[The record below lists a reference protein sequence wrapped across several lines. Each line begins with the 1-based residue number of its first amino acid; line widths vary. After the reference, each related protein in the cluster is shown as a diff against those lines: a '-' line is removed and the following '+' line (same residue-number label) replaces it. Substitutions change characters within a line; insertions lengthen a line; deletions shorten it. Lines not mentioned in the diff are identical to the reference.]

1 MKRVLFLSFGFA
13 LAACGGPASEVA
25 PAAVVTAPVLTPT
38 TETPPAV
45 PPVVV
50 VEPPPTENPPAED
63 PPTAPP
69 AEDPPADDPLA
80 EDPPATPPTPDPC
93 AHAHDRS
100 VDVANASALAAALA
114 AATPGTRIRLAPGT
128 YSGRFRALADGTA
141 DKPIVLCGP
150 RTAILDGGV
159 IETGY
164 VLHLDGA
171 SHWTVAGFTVMRGKN
186 GIMLD
191 HAHHNVLTGLR
202 VHGPGQTAF
211 HVRRFSSDNL
221 IERSEVQDTGRY
233 QPGIGEAVY
242 IGSAY
247 SNWES
252 ATGSSSTPDRAD
264 RNRVIA
270 NVFGPG
276 VTSEAVDLKEG
287 TTGGEVRGNTFLGAD
302 HSGINASD
310 SWMDVKGNRYVI
322 ADNVGTDTYLDG
334 FQTHEVVDGWGDDNV
349 FSGNVANVNA
359 NGYGFRIDGDT
370 RGNVVLC
377 DNVVHG
383 AVLGLAN
390 VTCAL
395 SAPVPEPV
403 DPVDPADPIV
413 PELPGLELPALSGLE
428 APSQNLDLSRWYLT
442 LPSGST
448 VSVAQLNAGYQYA
461 DVFYTDPVTGGMV
474 FRCPNLAGT
483 TTNSSYSRTELREM
497 LNPSNTSA
505 KDDSNNWTTADGGT
519 LRALL
524 RVDHVSTTGD
534 DGKVGR
540 VIIGQ
545 IHGADSEPIRLYFHK
560 KPGEAKGRI
569 YAAHDTA
576 SNSGSFGPDIVGN
589 AGGSGILLGETFS
602 YEIKLVDITLTVK
615 IVTASGTFNYT
626 KIIDSAYRGENLYFK
641 AGVYN
646 QNNTGDSA
654 DYVQATF
661 FALTHAH
668 P

>member
-1 MKRVLFLSFGFA
+1 MKHLLFLSFG
-13 LAACGGPASEVA
+13 LTLVACGKPAQEAAVDEVA
-25 PAAVVTAPVLTPT
+25 TATPVVIPT
-38 TETPPAV
+38 TEPPTKPPAV
-45 PPVVV
+45 VAPPV
-50 VEPPPTENPPAED
+50 EEETPPT
-63 PPTAPP
+63 
-69 AEDPPADDPLA
+69 EDPPAG
-80 EDPPATPPTPDPC
+80 EPPADEPPAEEPPTDTVTPDPC
-93 AHAHDRS
+93 AYPHDRT
-100 VDVANASALAAALA
+100 VDVASATALASALA

-128 YSGRFRALADGTA
+128 YAGRFKALADGSA
-141 DKPIVLCGP
+141 AKPIVLCGP

-159 IETGY
+159 VDTGY

-171 SHWTVAGFTVMRGKN
+171 SYWTVAGFTVMRGKN

-191 HAHHNVLTGLR
+191 HSDHNVLTGLR

-211 HVRRFSSDNL
+211 HIRKFSSDNL
-221 IERSEVQDTGRY
+221 VERSEVQDTGRY

-242 IGSAY
+242 LGSAH

-264 RNRVIA
+264 RNRVID
-270 NVFGPG
+270 NVLGPG
-276 VTSEAVDLKEG
+276 VTSEAVDVKEG
-287 TTGGEVRGNTFLGAD
+287 TTGGEVRGNIFLGAD

-322 ADNVGTDTYLDG
+322 ADNVGTDSWLDG
-334 FQTHEVVDGWGDDNV
+334 FQTHEVLDGWGNDNV
-349 FSGNVANVNA
+349 FSGNVADVNA
-359 NGYGFRIDGDT
+359 GGYGFRIDGDT
-370 RGNVVLC
+370 SGNAVLC
-377 DNVVHG
+377 DNVVSG
-383 AVLGLAN
+383 AALGVAN
-390 VTCAL
+390 VACAVT
-395 SAPVPEPV
+395 APVFDV
-403 DPVDPADPIV
+403 IDPIV
-413 PELPGLELPALSGLE
+413 DPIDPIVDPTLAVLSPSK
-428 APSQNLDLSRWYLT
+428 APSQNFDLSHWYLT

-461 DVFYTDPVTGGMV
+461 NVFYTDPVTGGMV
-474 FRCPNLAGT
+474 FRCPNIAGT

-505 KDDSNNWTTADGGT
+505 RDDSNNWTTADGGT
-519 LRALL
+519 LQATL

-545 IHGADSEPIRLYFHK
+545 IHGDDSEPIRLYFHK

-589 AGGSGILLGETFS
+589 ANGAGIALGETFS

-615 IVTASGTFNYT
+615 VTTASATFNYT

-661 FALTHAH
+661 FALTQAH